1 MASYPLLCWPFWS
14 VLQESPRTGP
24 ATAAH
29 GTSSTPTWSWPQP
42 TSPPPDPGW
51 PRLLLYPGS
60 SPTPPVRFLM
70 PRRHHLLN
78 SAPCRDTSGTLVS
91 QGLPTQRLQ
100 KEPFNILP
108 AMPPNTQP
116 LSTSHLGKPCPAH
129 SWTGGTQPTP
139 HQPLPL
145 GSPVPPPNPPC
156 SPAPLAQETAR
167 LAPAWLPRCYG
178 RSKAPLVHALPEL
191 RISTRAPSH
200 LSAQPQLVQL
210 SARTVATHILSQ
222 RWHSRDSCSVPCLSP
237 SCDSLTCLPYQED
250 SKDSRGGTCSRLS
263 I

>member
-1 MASYPLLCWPFWS
+1 MASCPLLCWPFWS

-24 ATAAH
+24 ATAAQ

-70 PRRHHLLN
+70 PTRHHLLN

-108 AMPPNTQP
+108 ATPPNAQP

-167 LAPAWLPRCYG
+167 LDAKVLWTLQGASGPRPATTQDLYKGSLPSFCPAPTCTALSSDSGYPHPITKVALQGLMQCTLP
-178 RSKAPLVHALPEL
+178 
-191 RISTRAPSH
+191 
-200 LSAQPQLVQL
+200 
-210 SARTVATHILSQ
+210 
-222 RWHSRDSCSVPCLSP
+222 VPFM
-237 SCDSLTCLPYQED
+237 
-250 SKDSRGGTCSRLS
+250 
-263 I
+263 